1 MEELCWQVCEFP
13 LGEIAVGCSN
23 KGVREVRYGSAMTT
37 NRRRNQEQGTQTQ
50 RILSGPRPGKEAQI
64 VRRAAAEIGEYFAGR
79 RQQFTVPLDLR
90 GTVFQRKVWKALLK
104 IPYGQTR
111 SYREVA
117 RQVGNPR
124 AARAVGMANHWNPV
138 PILVPC
144 HRVIA
149 SDGTLGGYAGGL
161 RIKSRLLRLE
171 QTIAARERA
180 GVRKQQ
186 SRQIPR
192 KFPRKP

>member
-37 NRRRNQEQGTQTQ
+37 NRRRNQGQGTQTQ
-50 RILSGPRPGKEAQI
+50 GIPAGSRPGKEVQI
-64 VRRAAAEIGEYFAGR
+64 ARRAAAEIGGYLAGR
-79 RQQFTVPLDLR
+79 RQHFTVPLDLC
-90 GTVFQRKVWKALLK
+90 GTLFQRKVWKALLE

-161 RIKSRLLRLE
+161 NIKSRLLRLE
-171 QTIAARERA
+171 QTVTAQERT

-186 SRQIPR
+186 ARQIPR
-192 KFPRKP
+192 KFSRKL